1 MMVLLMNVRLRFA
14 LLPLLAATLAGCL
27 SGPADPVEFVQQ
39 SNSIIIQVAQT
50 GAPGPD
56 GIEPHDPPSLTL
68 YGDGRLIY
76 RNADDSGYLESKLP
90 DEGIQELLE
99 LGRGS
104 GFMEFAYA
112 QPRPDGA
119 TGERTTYLYMHSKE
133 AANAV
138 AAVALDKN
146 LPEDYGKEWNQ
157 YRALQELA
165 TRLLEVD
172 PVALG
177 GSPPR
182 EYVADVVL
190 LVVEPAE
197 APNLAGSP
205 PAWPAPA
212 IDLAEIAPPGA
223 GRVERRLEG
232 EEAALLTGWLPSI
245 RFLYKERWFQVSYR
259 PVFPFEENFP
269 EFDQP

>member
-1 MMVLLMNVRLRFA
+1 MDIRLRFA

-90 DEGIQELLE
+90 AEGIQELLE

-165 TRLLEVD
+165 ARLLEVD

-197 APNLAGSP
+197 APDGAGSP